1 MTYWFGVEKIL
12 LSFLLIII
20 TPFIQKPKKESH
32 PWFHARQINNA
43 RTHSV
48 TTKAVQGD
56 KFKESAKI
64 SWSNEDFFFYWTT
77 AALPMWVHHAN
88 NHRGFCMEYKL
99 SSLTSEFAENVFPVL
114 YTQENINSKNI
125 LKQHF
130 SGNKRVNP
138 DRILMV
144 PVIKSIDCTYE
155 KQWRYVRDNPS
166 VKMDFH

>member
-32 PWFHARQINNA
+32 PCFHARQIKNA

-64 SWSNEDFFFYWTT
+64 S
-77 AALPMWVHHAN
+77 
-88 NHRGFCMEYKL
+88 
-99 SSLTSEFAENVFPVL
+99 
-114 YTQENINSKNI
+114 
-125 LKQHF
+125 
-130 SGNKRVNP
+130 
-138 DRILMV
+138 
-144 PVIKSIDCTYE
+144 
-155 KQWRYVRDNPS
+155 
-166 VKMDFH
+166 

>member
-1 MTYWFGVEKIL
+1 
-12 LSFLLIII
+12 
-20 TPFIQKPKKESH
+20 
-32 PWFHARQINNA
+32 
-43 RTHSV
+43 
-48 TTKAVQGD
+48 
-56 KFKESAKI
+56 
-64 SWSNEDFFFYWTT
+64 
-77 AALPMWVHHAN
+77 
-88 NHRGFCMEYKL
+88 MEYKL

-144 PVIKSIDCTYE
+144 PVIKSIDWTYE

-166 VKMDFH
+166 VKKDFPYHQSYYLPCLSIRLAYVHAVIHHDRRKHHAHAHSHLIEDIRKRRNIKLAKMDLSSKKMGMVPVFPRS